1 MQSVVTGKV
10 GEGRVVNHKGFGG
23 VRCGELLTNQ
33 TVRLLDA
40 LVEGVVS
47 VPVIKLIGFI
57 KGAER
62 FIRISGKDEG
72 VGGRVP
78 YMWLYGMT
86 VTWMIVTFMVMISV
100 AMFVVV
106 QNQVYSFGGV
116 EHLDMRGIVHQ
127 TVHPGLFEADVT
139 DAEVGFAVAKGYEL
153 LRNRV
158 VCFRAGTFGDHAD
171 YRELV
176 ACNGFR
182 EIALRFECDGNDRL
196 FLSTA
201 LGRSSGARCQ

>member
-1 MQSVVTGKV
+1 M
-10 GEGRVVNHKGFGG
+10 
-23 VRCGELLTNQ
+23 
-33 TVRLLDA
+33 
-40 LVEGVVS
+40 
-47 VPVIKLIGFI
+47 
-57 KGAER
+57 
-62 FIRISGKDEG
+62 
-72 VGGRVP
+72 
-78 YMWLYGMT
+78 
-86 VTWMIVTFMVMISV
+86 
-100 AMFVVV
+100 
-106 QNQVYSFGGV
+106 
-116 EHLDMRGIVHQ
+116 
-127 TVHPGLFEADVT
+127 FEADVT

>member
-1 MQSVVTGKV
+1 M
-10 GEGRVVNHKGFGG
+10 
-23 VRCGELLTNQ
+23 TNQ

-40 LVEGVVS
+40 LVEGVVP

-158 VCFRAGTFGDHAD
+158 VCFRAGTFQ
-171 YRELV
+171 L
-176 ACNGFR
+176 
-182 EIALRFECDGNDRL
+182 
-196 FLSTA
+196 
-201 LGRSSGARCQ
+201 